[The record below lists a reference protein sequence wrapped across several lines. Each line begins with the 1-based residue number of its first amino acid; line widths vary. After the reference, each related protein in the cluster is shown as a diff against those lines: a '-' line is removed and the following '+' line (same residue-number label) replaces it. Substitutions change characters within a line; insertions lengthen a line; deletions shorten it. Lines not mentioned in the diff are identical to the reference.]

1 MVKEINL
8 YVISNVRIYVCTLV
22 SNRFPF
28 KLILKTD
35 YIAVPQP
42 QQEEF
47 KLTKTNDVN
56 KAEDNKKTSNTN
68 HWNFGLLQSMNN
80 PELKVL
86 EKSDHVVIK
95 VKALSIIL
103 YVF

>member
-1 MVKEINL
+1 M
-8 YVISNVRIYVCTLV
+8 
-22 SNRFPF
+22 PP
-28 KLILKTD
+28 
-35 YIAVPQP
+35 PQL
-42 QQEEF
+42 EEF

-56 KAEDNKKTSNTN
+56 KAEEKKKTSSAS